1 MPDHDK
7 SHFRFSMLLREIEN
21 LRYKKGVSTV
31 ALALIQLD
39 GMEEINERFGYLGG
53 DKVLK
58 EFAVRLAGV
67 VGHRGLTF
75 EISGTSFALLLEN
88 PLHEGDAVSG
98 AEKIA
103 NVASDPVRIGTGKAS
118 VHARMGI
125 SLLPEPAA
133 TPEELLRQCEI
144 ALSQARR
151 RGETYRVFTPNL
163 APDKGRGSQSWFDVH
178 EAIRQGEFALH
189 YQPRID
195 LRSGRLTGAEALIRW
210 QSPRAG
216 TIPPS
221 YFIPEV
227 TSTESVRTML
237 DFVLNS
243 ALATA
248 RDWVTRVPDFSLA
261 VNLATGNVFDP
272 ELQRVVDQALERWE
286 FPAERLFLEISEEPL
301 EQDEEAAV
309 VALTKLRDRGIRI
322 ALDDFGTG
330 LFRLSLLKSLP
341 VDQIKVDKSLV
352 TPIPS
357 NETDRRVVGALIQL
371 AHAVDIE
378 VVAEGVEDDDIMQM
392 LLAIGC
398 EAGEGFHFSRPVPAE
413 IFAQEW
419 IARFE
424 ENSCQTPI
432 STKHQA

>member
-1 MPDHDK
+1 MRNRDE
-7 SHFRFSMLLREIEN
+7 SHFRFSLLLREIEN
-21 LRYKKGVSTV
+21 LRYKEGVSTV

-67 VGHRGLTF
+67 VGHKGLTF

-103 NVASDPVRIGTGKAS
+103 KVASDPVRIGTGKAS
-118 VHARMGI
+118 INARMGI

-151 RGETYRVFTPNL
+151 RGETYRVFTPGL
-163 APDKGRGSQSWFDVH
+163 MDGQAPGNGRGARSWFDVD
-178 EAIRQGEFALH
+178 EAIQQGEFELH
-189 YQPRID
+189 YQPRIN
-195 LRSGRLTGAEALIRW
+195 LRSGCLTGGEALIRW

-221 YFIPEV
+221 YFMPEV
-227 TSTESVRTML
+227 SSTESARAML
-237 DFVLNS
+237 GFVLNS
-243 ALATA
+243 ALASA
-248 RDWVTRVPDFSLA
+248 REWIERVPEFTLA
-261 VNLATGNVFDP
+261 VNLAPLNVFDP
-272 ELQRVVDQALERWE
+272 ELQQVVEQELEHWE
-286 FPAERLFLEISEEPL
+286 FPAERLFLEISEEAL
-301 EQDEEAAV
+301 EQDEDAAI
-309 VALTKLRDRGIRI
+309 VALTKLYDRGIRI

-330 LFRLSLLKSLP
+330 RFRLSSLKNLP
-341 VDQIKVDKSLV
+341 LDQIKVDKSLV
-352 TPIPS
+352 VPIPS
-357 NETDRRVVGALIQL
+357 NEKDRRIVGALIQL

-378 VVAEGVEDDDIMQM
+378 VVAEGIEDDDIMQA

-398 EAGEGFHFSRPVPAE
+398 EAGEGYHFSRPVPAE
-413 IFAQEW
+413 EFAQEW
-419 IARFE
+419 IMRYERKAG
-424 ENSCQTPI
+424 
-432 STKHQA
+432 

>member
-1 MPDHDK
+1 MMLEQDD
-7 SHFRFSMLLREIEN
+7 SHFRFSLLLREIEN
-21 LRYKKGVSTV
+21 LLYKEDVSTV

-67 VGHRGLTF
+67 VGHKGLTF

-88 PLHEGDAVSG
+88 PLHEGDAISG
-98 AEKIA
+98 AEKNA

-151 RGETYRVFTPNL
+151 RGETYRVFTPQL
-163 APDKGRGSQSWFDVH
+163 ADCLENGNSRSGKSWFDVD
-178 EAIRQGEFALH
+178 EAIRQGEFELH
-189 YQPRID
+189 YQPRIN
-195 LRSGRLTGAEALIRW
+195 LRSGQLTGAEALIRW
-210 QSPRAG
+210 QSPSAG

-221 YFIPEV
+221 YFIPDV
-227 TSTESVRTML
+227 TSTESVRAML

-243 ALATA
+243 ALESTQE
-248 RDWVTRVPDFSLA
+248 WVRRVPEFTVA
-261 VNLATGNVFDP
+261 VNLAPGNVFDP
-272 ELQRVVDQALERWE
+272 ELLQVVERALERWD
-286 FPAERLFLEISEEPL
+286 FPAEQLFLEISEEVF

-309 VALTKLRDRGIRI
+309 VALTQLRDRGIRI

-330 LFRLSLLKSLP
+330 RFRLSSLKCLP
-341 VDQIKVDKSLV
+341 LDQIKVDKSLV
-352 TPIPS
+352 IPIPS
-357 NETDRRVVGALIQL
+357 NETDRRIVGALIQL
-371 AHAVDIE
+371 AHAVDVE
-378 VVAEGVEDDDIMQM
+378 VVAEGIEDDDIMQT

-398 EAGEGFHFSRPVPAE
+398 EAGEGYHFSRPVPAE
-413 IFAQEW
+413 TFAQEW
-419 IARFE
+419 IERFASVRSE
-424 ENSCQTPI
+424 S
-432 STKHQA
+432 A

>member
-1 MPDHDK
+1 MQDHDK
-7 SHFRFSMLLREIEN
+7 SYFRFSMLLREIEN
-21 LRYKKGVSTV
+21 LRYKEGVSTI

-39 GMEEINERFGYLGG
+39 GMEEVNERFGYLGG

-67 VGHRGLTF
+67 VGHKGLTF

-103 NVASDPVRIGTGKAS
+103 NIASDPVRIGTGKAS
-118 VHARMGI
+118 IHARMGI

-144 ALSQARR
+144 ALAQARR

-163 APDKGRGSQSWFDVH
+163 AENTEQGNGRSARSWFDVD
-178 EAIRQGEFALH
+178 EAIRRGEFELH
-189 YQPRID
+189 YQPRIN
-195 LRSGRLTGAEALIRW
+195 LRSGRLMGAEALIRW

-221 YFIPEV
+221 YFMPEL
-227 TSTESVRTML
+227 TSTDSVRTML

-243 ALATA
+243 ALASA
-248 RDWVTRVPDFSLA
+248 RDWIARVPEFTLA
-261 VNLATGNVFDP
+261 VNLTSGNVFDP
-272 ELQRVVDQALERWE
+272 ELQRVVEQGLERWE
-286 FPAERLFLEISEEPL
+286 FPAERLFLEITEEIL
-301 EQDEEAAV
+301 QQDEEAAV
-309 VALTKLRDRGIRI
+309 VALTRLRDRGMRI

-330 LFRLSLLKSLP
+330 HFRLSALKNLP
-341 VDQIKVDKSLV
+341 LDQIKVDKALV
-352 TPIPS
+352 VPIPS
-357 NETDRRVVGALIQL
+357 NETDRRIVGALIQL
-371 AHAVDIE
+371 AHAADIE
-378 VVAEGVEDDDIMQM
+378 VVAEGIEDDDIMQT

-398 EAGEGFHFSRPVPAE
+398 EAGEGYHFSRPVPAE
-413 IFAQEW
+413 VFAREW
-419 IARFE
+419 IERFE
-424 ENSCQTPI
+424 RAGC
-432 STKHQA
+432 A

>member
-1 MPDHDK
+1 
-7 SHFRFSMLLREIEN
+7 LLREIEN
-21 LRYKKGVSTV
+21 LRYKEGVSTV

-39 GMEEINERFGYLGG
+39 GLEEINERFGYLGG

-67 VGHRGLTF
+67 VGDKGLTF

-103 NVASDPVRIGTGKAS
+103 NVASDPISIGTGKAS
-118 VHARMGI
+118 IHARMGI
-125 SLLPEPAA
+125 SMLPEPAA

-144 ALSQARR
+144 ALTQARC

-163 APDKGRGSQSWFDVH
+163 AHDLKSGNRRAGKSWFDVND
-178 EAIRQGEFALH
+178 AIRQGQFELH
-189 YQPRID
+189 YQPRIN
-195 LRSGRLTGAEALIRW
+195 LRSGRLTGTEALIRW
-210 QSPRAG
+210 QSPSAG

-221 YFIPEV
+221 YFMPEV
-227 TSTESVRTML
+227 TSTESARTML

-243 ALATA
+243 ALESA
-248 RDWVTRVPDFSLA
+248 RNWVARVPEFTLA
-261 VNLATGNVFDP
+261 VNLAPRNVFDP
-272 ELQRVVDQALERWE
+272 ELQRVIEQGLERWE

-301 EQDEEAAV
+301 EENEEAV
-309 VALTKLRDRGIRI
+309 IVALTKLRDRGVRI

-330 LFRLSLLKSLP
+330 RFRLSSLKNLP
-341 VDQIKVDKSLV
+341 LDQIKIDKSLV
-352 TPIPS
+352 MPIPS

-378 VVAEGVEDDDIMQM
+378 VVAEGIEDDDIMQT

-413 IFAQEW
+413 QFAQEW
-419 IARFE
+419 IEKFE
-424 ENSCQTPI
+424 RTRSV
-432 STKHQA
+432 ST